1 MKAPAISF
9 YFDDHHV
16 SQPERVVRAMQEI
29 AAAGFRTV
37 VAFRRQSVY
46 ELDDPRFIRSVGLG
60 CAEARRLGLDLLLP
74 IQPELGMGTL
84 VVRRHP
90 DLAQIQL
97 VRGAARIAGGRFQ
110 IRFQQP
116 FAIFGYWPSFIGVQ
130 AAFLRNES
138 GVRRLDNLDYA
149 ADFFYDAYGDLH
161 QREVEFVPH
170 RPVNGRVL
178 WELEGRT
185 DLQGE
190 LIVYAGFRV
199 WQHADAT
206 CPEYDG
212 ELARIL
218 ELYRDLPAGG
228 IVWDEPLG
236 QSGEWGASYKA
247 GPGFAR
253 LFQQRHGYD
262 LLDRIYLLDE
272 EGDPAA
278 TAQVR
283 HDYYATMTE
292 ALRGLQQRFNDRA
305 RACFGP
311 QIGLGTHHTW
321 TGEGAS
327 WDFRAG
333 CFDYFTLTQHMS
345 AGFVD
350 GYWWDPRMV
359 AYTLQ
364 LASSLGKAYHQ
375 GLAFSNCYNWGT
387 TRREQDF
394 QTRLMA
400 LHRVDWFAMNYG
412 DQCEQPNC
420 YPLGRQWQGQVDGAS
435 RLTQVSAFLAG
446 AQNHPDTAIWH
457 GWEGTARLN
466 DSSLALYWKTF
477 AINTSFLFQERNL
490 PFDFTSSA
498 LLIEGEIREG
508 CWHTRMGAYRTL
520 VFAYATMLPA
530 ALWAKAQAF
539 ATAGGRLIFV
549 GPPPACTTT
558 GEDLVAAFAALS
570 GIAPLPT
577 AEYLA
582 VLHAR
587 LGAPGGAQ
595 SAAELIVYARP
606 TRIDFAYPLELAGA
620 EALIDTEGAMFGARA
635 RDREVYYLTGLD
647 PQEHLAALMQPAPAT
662 AAFAVDLA
670 DAYWRVYEGEGRQ
683 YLLAMAKSRGELH
696 GFVQRGQDRYYLRG
710 GGMVILAFEQGQL
723 CQALGEDLDTLTR
736 NGQPLPYRPLEAG
749 PPVKRK
755 EWQLPA
761 HPLASSLIPDAH

>member
-16 SQPERVVRAMQEI
+16 SQPERVVQAMRQI

-37 VAFRRQSVY
+37 VGFRRQCVY
-46 ELDDPRFIRSVGLG
+46 DLEDPRFIHSVEVG

-74 IQPELGMGTL
+74 IQPELGLTGR
-84 VVRRHP
+84 VVRQHP
-90 DLAQIQL
+90 ELAQIQL

-130 AAFLRNES
+130 AAFLRE
-138 GVRRLDNLDYA
+138 GGAVRRLDGLEYA

-161 QREVEFVPH
+161 QREVEFMPH

-178 WELEGRT
+178 WELEGHT

-199 WQHADAT
+199 WQHADAA
-206 CPEYDG
+206 CPEYDE
-212 ELARIL
+212 ELARVL
-218 ELYRDLPAGG
+218 DLYRHLPAGG

-292 ALRGLQQRFNDRA
+292 ALRGLQQRFNERA

-321 TGEGAS
+321 TGEGTS

-359 AYTLQ
+359 AYTLN

-435 RLTQVSAFLAG
+435 RLAQVSAFLAG
-446 AQNHPDTAIWH
+446 AQNRPDTAIWH
-457 GWEGTARLN
+457 GWEGIARLN
-466 DSSLALYWKTF
+466 DSSLALYWKAF
-477 AINTSFLFQERNL
+477 AINTSHLFQERNL
-490 PFDFTSSA
+490 PFDFTSSE
-498 LLIEGEIREG
+498 LLQEGQVRDG
-508 CWHTRMGAYRTL
+508 RWFTRAGVYRT
-520 VFAYATMLPA
+520 VAFSYATMLPA
-530 ALWAKAQAF
+530 ALWQMARAF
-539 ATAGGRLIFV
+539 VAAGGRLIFV
-549 GPPPACTTT
+549 GPPPACTPA
-558 GEDLVAAFAALS
+558 GGDLVHEFAALA
-570 GIAPLPT
+570 GINPLPT
-577 AEYLA
+577 DAYLA
-582 VLHAR
+582 ALHAR
-587 LGAPGGAQ
+587 LGPPGGAQ

-606 TRIDFAYPLELAGA
+606 TRIDFSCPLGLPAA
-620 EALIDTEGAMFGARA
+620 EALVDTEGETYGAKA
-635 RDREVYYLTGLD
+635 RGREVYYLSGLD
-647 PQEHLAALMQPAPAT
+647 PQELLAALMQPAPVA
-662 AAFAVDLA
+662 AAFAIELA
-670 DAYWRVYEGEGRQ
+670 EAYWRVYEGGARQ
-683 YLLAMAKSRGELH
+683 YLLVMAKSRQEMR
-696 GFVQRGQDRYYLRG
+696 GFVQLGADRYYLRG
-710 GGMVILAFEQGQL
+710 TGMVLLAFEQEVL
-723 CQALGEDLDTLTR
+723 VAALGEGLQTLSR
-736 NGQPLPYRPLEAG
+736 NGG
-749 PPVKRK
+749 PVTYQQLRSGPAVQRK
-755 EWQLPA
+755 QWRLPA
-761 HPLASSLIPDAH
+761 APLSTSLIPDE